1 MSKTIILIIDDE
13 LEMHWALEKALQ
25 QEGYEILKAA
35 SGTEGLQILAS
46 QEVSIVL
53 LDYKMPG
60 MTGLEALEQIRKQWP
75 DLPVIFMT
83 GYSSIPTATDSIA
96 KGTTA
101 YVSKPFRLDDIKETI
116 KRVLSTVK

>member
-1 MSKTIILIIDDE
+1 MEEKLKLRIGRYGLMSKTIILIIDDE

-60 MTGLEALEQIRKQWP
+60 MTGWRLWNRLE
-75 DLPVIFMT
+75 
-83 GYSSIPTATDSIA
+83 SSGRTC
-96 KGTTA
+96 
-101 YVSKPFRLDDIKETI
+101 R
-116 KRVLSTVK
+116 